1 MFKKFCILCGLA
13 LLTSVMELVII
24 LVLLPIFWKVI
35 IMTKKKNADVDCS
48 EKNCPKRKKI
58 DWPVSEQPKRLGLLG
73 RLLKFLFPSR
83 YQWFPQRWYIY
94 CGAVLDFGT
103 ELFYIYFILKTI
115 MQEKIPLKYDTL
127 ISIEEVMAKNPD
139 PLIID
144 YIKEL
149 HSLILYQRTL
159 IKDQRADIVATKH
172 KSAWTHYSTK
182 EHP

>member
-1 MFKKFCILCGLA
+1 
-13 LLTSVMELVII
+13 
-24 LVLLPIFWKVI
+24 
-35 IMTKKKNADVDCS
+35 MTKKKVVSKEKNCNPTGNYHKS
-48 EKNCPKRKKI
+48 FNEKHCGEKNCPKKKKI

-73 RLLKFLFPSR
+73 RVLRFLFPSR
-83 YQWFPQRWYIY
+83 YQWSPQRWYIY

>member
-24 LVLLPIFWKVI
+24 LVLLPIFWKVF
-35 IMTKKKNADVDCS
+35 MTKKKNADIDCS

-73 RLLKFLFPSR
+73 RVLRFLFPSR